1 MTLRYPVATT
11 EFEFTV
17 LDKNTWLIMDE
28 ARGWQH
34 HFRAKRIKYALLTS
48 AYSRANAISESRENV
63 DTFQLY
69 HEMDLV
75 PTCTSAP
82 FEIRP
87 TRSNNVVKSQVKTH
101 DGF

>member
-1 MTLRYPVATT
+1 M
-11 EFEFTV
+11 
-17 LDKNTWLIMDE
+17 NE
-28 ARGWQH
+28 AHGSQH
-34 HFRAKRIKYALLTS
+34 NFRAKCIKYERLFA
-48 AYSRANAISESRENV
+48 SERNLRIASRENV

-87 TRSNNVVKSQVKTH
+87 THSNNVVKSQVKTH
-101 DGF
+101 GGF